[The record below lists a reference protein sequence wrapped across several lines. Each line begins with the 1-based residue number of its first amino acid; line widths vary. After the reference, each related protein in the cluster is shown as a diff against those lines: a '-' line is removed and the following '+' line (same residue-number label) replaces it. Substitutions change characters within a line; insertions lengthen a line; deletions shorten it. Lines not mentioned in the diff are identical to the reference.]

1 MVPEKT
7 DEIFDYFLLLKYDIS
22 FRQKNPAIQLQTI
35 SVLVSSNLILDGKR
49 KERIWCLT
57 LLVLCVV
64 VLYINA

>member
-22 FRQKNPAIQLQTI
+22 FRQKNPAFQLQTI